1 MLALESRALRAVC
14 IGKERNYLAGQLKL
28 IQTLTGGVLAL
39 EGFLNFRIGPG
50 AVTS

>member
-1 MLALESRALRAVC
+1 MLALESRAFRAMC
-14 IGKERNYLAGQLKL
+14 IGKQKNYQAGQLKL
-28 IQTLTGGVLAL
+28 IQTLTDGVLAL